1 MQVLTGNIRAAVSI
15 MAKPWAEGHVAR
27 ISPTML
33 YGQETM
39 RCKDA
44 NQKHQNLCIM
54 TKEEFHGLFQ
64 QIPST
69 EHIELK

>member
-27 ISPTML
+27 IVSF
-33 YGQETM
+33 
-39 RCKDA
+39 RV
-44 NQKHQNLCIM
+44 
-54 TKEEFHGLFQ
+54 
-64 QIPST
+64 PST

>member
-1 MQVLTGNIRAAVSI
+1 MQVLIGNIQADVSI

-27 ISPTML
+27 ISPAML

-39 RCKDA
+39 HRNDA
-44 NQKHQNLCIM
+44 NRKRQNLCIM
-54 TKEEFHGLFQ
+54 TKEEFNGLFQ